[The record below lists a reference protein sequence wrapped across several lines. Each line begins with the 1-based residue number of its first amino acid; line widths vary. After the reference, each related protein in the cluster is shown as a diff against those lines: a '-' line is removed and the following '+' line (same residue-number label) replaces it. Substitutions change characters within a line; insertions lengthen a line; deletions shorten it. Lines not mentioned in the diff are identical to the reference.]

1 MSKSYD
7 LGNKSDMRRFERDLK
22 KSVMNMARE
31 KVAREG
37 IEVDCPHCHA
47 KINVQS
53 GPNVCPVCGG
63 QINVELDI

>member
-1 MSKSYD
+1 MRKKYD
-7 LGNKSDMRRFERDLK
+7 LGSKSDMRRFARDLGETA
-22 KSVMNMARE
+22 MNIARE

-47 KINVQS
+47 KINVLP

-63 QINVELDI
+63 QINVELSI